1 MAENAAGA
9 LNAFSPWQSSK
20 TVNTKTGL
28 VGVKDRAGLPYLK
41 VQTNSVVDP
50 QGGTH
55 RAAWCLL
62 WGSNICQ
69 IEEIP
74 NKNLRFSVGA
84 GLVFYRPHYRTEILD
99 TINGI
104 CNKIIHNKP
113 FDISE
118 DILYY
123 HGNPLLSDSIVYHYC
138 TNPTNRA
145 SVGVASWSGGYLS
158 DSDTPLMEKDR

>member
-1 MAENAAGA
+1 MLAPYRLRRLAETAVRH
-9 LNAFSPWQSSK
+9 LNAFLPWQSINAFQWHYK
-20 TVNTKTGL
+20 
-28 VGVKDRAGLPYLK
+28 GLPYLE
-41 VQTNSVVDP
+41 VQTNSVLDP

-69 IEEIP
+69 LEETP

-84 GLVFYRPHYRTEILD
+84 GLVFYRPNYRREILD

-104 CNKIIHNKP
+104 CNKINHNKP

-123 HGNPLLSDSIVYHYC
+123 QGNPLLSDSIVYHYC
-138 TNPTNRA
+138 TNPNTHT
-145 SVGVASWSGGYLS
+145 GVTVWSGGYLS